1 MPSPTMNL
9 RTVPAREGLQWA
21 VLGIRTFWRQPL
33 AMSGLFFLFMA
44 VVSLVSMVPLV
55 GGALALLLLPGLT
68 AGIMAATQKASEGLF
83 PMPGMLLSPFKDKT
97 QRKPML
103 ILGGLYAAGLLLLMA
118 ASMLAD
124 GGGFA
129 KVYLGGATVSPELV
143 TSDAFQAAMWTT
155 MLLYVPLS
163 MLFWHAPALVYWQQ
177 IEPVKS
183 LFFSWMACWRNKA
196 AFTVYTLAW
205 VVVFAGSGLIAL
217 LVASLLGDA
226 QMLMAVLMPLALMV
240 TAMFFTS
247 MLFTVKACFSASPSD
262 QDLAA

>member
-1 MPSPTMNL
+1 MNL
-9 RTVPAREGLQWA
+9 RTVPAREGLQWT

-44 VVSLVSMVPLV
+44 VVSLVSMLPFI

-83 PMPGMLLSPFKDKT
+83 PMPAILLSAFKDKT

-118 ASMLAD
+118 VSVLVD
-124 GGGFA
+124 GGSFA

-143 TSDAFQAAMWTT
+143 NSEAFQMALWTT

-163 MLFWHAPALVYWQQ
+163 MLFWHAPALVFWQQ
-177 IEPVKS
+177 IDPVKS

-196 AFTVYTLAW
+196 AFTVYTLCWMAI
-205 VVVFAGSGLIAL
+205 FASSGLVAL

-247 MLFTVKACFSASPSD
+247 MLFTVKACFSASTTE
-262 QDLAA
+262 QTLA